1 MFTQFLLG
9 DSYAG
14 GDFLRGITK
23 RWLINTFGVILII
36 LFILVVAFAII
47 IQNSYYSRISQTLN
61 GRSSELVN
69 IFNDTDD
76 FLRTARVYVENFPDK
91 ELMELMVINK
101 EGQPIITSTGFTPD
115 RQQNMPDYTA
125 ALKSPDNYSEWHG
138 SLSSGENAMAVT
150 RVLVDD
156 NGEPVGAIRYVVS
169 LEEADR
175 KIFISISFVCLIG
188 VLILFFIFVS
198 STYFLRSIVRP
209 VKEISTT
216 AKRIAQGDFEARI
229 NKFYDDEIGD
239 LCDTINYMAG
249 ELGTSDRMKNDF
261 ISSVSHELRTPLT
274 AIKGWAETM
283 QLDGCMDL
291 KTVQK
296 GLSII
301 IKETERLNGIV
312 EEVLDFS
319 RIQQDRMVLIMDRID
334 ILAELDESIYM
345 QRERANSENKH
356 IVYDEPEM
364 LPPVIGD
371 RNRLRQVFINIID
384 NALKYSSPGGVVNV
398 SIEQADDQI
407 VIVIADNGCGIPAE
421 HLPKVKQKFYKA
433 NQTVRGSGIGLA
445 VADEII
451 KLHKGTLNIDSI
463 ENVGTTVT
471 ISIPIVPPKSEEDSH
486 TDETEKTEHNA

>member
-1 MFTQFLLG
+1 M
-9 DSYAG
+9 
-14 GDFLRGITK
+14 RGITK

-36 LFILVVAFAII
+36 LFVLVVSFAIV
-47 IQNSYYSRISQTLN
+47 IQNSYYRGICQILN
-61 GRSSELVN
+61 GRASELVN
-69 IFNDTDD
+69 IFNDKDD
-76 FLRTARVYVENFPDK
+76 FIRTARVYVENFPDK
-91 ELMELMVINK
+91 ELMELMVINE
-101 EGQPIITSTGFTPD
+101 EGKVVITSTGFAPD
-115 RQQNMPDYTA
+115 NNQSMPDYNA
-125 ALKSPDNYSEWHG
+125 ALKSEDEYADWHG
-138 SLSSGENAMAVT
+138 SLSSGENVMALT
-150 RVLVDD
+150 RVIYDD
-156 NGEPVGAIRYVVS
+156 NNEQIGAIRYVVS

-175 KIFISISFVCLIG
+175 KIFISISVICLVG
-188 VLILFFIFVS
+188 VLILFFIFLS

-209 VKEISTT
+209 VQEISTT
-216 AKRIAQGDFEARI
+216 AKRIAQGDFDARI

-249 ELGTSDRMKNDF
+249 ELGTADKLKNDF

-283 QLDGCMDL
+283 QLDGFRDL

-296 GLSII
+296 GMSII

-319 RIQQDRMVLIMDRID
+319 RIQEDRMVLIMDRID

-345 QRERANSENKH
+345 QRERANAENKH

-384 NALKYSSPGGVVNV
+384 NALKYSPEGGVVNV
-398 SIEQADDQI
+398 SIEQEGDNI
-407 VIVIADNGCGIPAE
+407 VIVIADNGCGIPAQ
-421 HLPKVKQKFYKA
+421 HLPKIKQKFYKA

-445 VADEII
+445 VADEIV
-451 KLHKGTLNIDSI
+451 KLHKGSLDIDSV
-463 ENVGTTVT
+463 ENEGTTVT
-471 ISIPIVPPKSEEDSH
+471 IRIPIMPPKQDTLPGQEEGN
-486 TDETEKTEHNA
+486 KV

>member
-1 MFTQFLLG
+1 M
-9 DSYAG
+9 
-14 GDFLRGITK
+14 RGITK

-36 LFILVVAFAII
+36 LFVLVVAFAII
-47 IQNSYYSRISQTLN
+47 IQNAYYQGISQILN

-69 IFNDTDD
+69 IFNDTND
-76 FLRTARVYVENFPDK
+76 FIRTARVYVENFPDK
-91 ELMELMVINK
+91 ELMEIMVINE
-101 EGQPIITSTGFTPD
+101 EGQAVITSTGFAPD
-115 RQQNMPDYTA
+115 NQQNRPDYTA
-125 ALKSPDNYSEWHG
+125 ALKSEDHYADWHG
-138 SLSSGENAMAVT
+138 NLSSGENVMALT
-150 RVLVDD
+150 RVLYDE
-156 NGEPVGAIRYVVS
+156 NGEQVGAIRYVVS

-175 KIFISISFVCLIG
+175 KIFISIAFVCLIG
-188 VLILFFIFVS
+188 VVILFFIFLS

-209 VKEISTT
+209 VREISET

-249 ELGTSDRMKNDF
+249 ELGTSDRMKNEF

-283 QLDGCMDL
+283 QLDGCQDL

-296 GLSII
+296 GISII

-319 RIQQDRMVLIMDRID
+319 RIQQDRMVLIMDKID

-345 QRERANSENKH
+345 QRERANAEDKH
-356 IVYDEPEM
+356 ILYDEPEM

-384 NALKYSSPGGVVNV
+384 NALKYSEPGGVVNV
-398 SIEQADDQI
+398 HIAQVEDTIE
-407 VIVIADNGCGIPAE
+407 IVIADNGCGIPAE

-451 KLHKGTLNIDSI
+451 RLHKGTLNIDSV

-471 ISIPIVPPKSEEDSH
+471 ITLPIVRPPLPE
-486 TDETEKTEHNA
+486 ETEQEP

>member
-1 MFTQFLLG
+1 M
-9 DSYAG
+9 
-14 GDFLRGITK
+14 
-23 RWLINTFGVILII
+23 
-36 LFILVVAFAII
+36 
-47 IQNSYYSRISQTLN
+47 
-61 GRSSELVN
+61 
-69 IFNDTDD
+69 
-76 FLRTARVYVENFPDK
+76 
-91 ELMELMVINK
+91 
-101 EGQPIITSTGFTPD
+101 
-115 RQQNMPDYTA
+115 
-125 ALKSPDNYSEWHG
+125 
-138 SLSSGENAMAVT
+138 
-150 RVLVDD
+150 
-156 NGEPVGAIRYVVS
+156 GAIRYVVS

>member
-1 MFTQFLLG
+1 M
-9 DSYAG
+9 
-14 GDFLRGITK
+14 RGITK

-36 LFILVVAFAII
+36 LFVLVVAFAII
-47 IQNSYYSRISQTLN
+47 IQNFYYSGISQVLN

-76 FLRTARVYVENFPDK
+76 FTKTARVYVENFPDK
-91 ELMELMVINK
+91 ERMELMVINK
-101 EGQPIITSTGFTPD
+101 EGQVIITSTGFAPD
-115 RQQNMPDYTA
+115 NQQNMPDYQE
-125 ALKSPDNYSEWHG
+125 ALKNKEHYSDWHG
-138 SLSSGENAMAVT
+138 NLSSGENVMAVT

-156 NGEPVGAIRYVVS
+156 NEEPVGAIRYVVS
-169 LEEADR
+169 LEQADR
-175 KIFISISFVCLIG
+175 KIFISISMVCLIG
-188 VLILFFIFVS
+188 VVILFFIFLS

-209 VKEISTT
+209 VQEISAT
-216 AKRIAQGDFEARI
+216 AKKIAQGDFEARI

-283 QLDGCMDL
+283 QLDGCRDL

-296 GLSII
+296 GISII

-319 RIQQDRMVLIMDRID
+319 RIQQDRMVLIMDKID

-345 QRERANSENKH
+345 QRERANAENKH
-356 IVYDEPEM
+356 IVYEEPEI
-364 LPPVIGD
+364 LPPVVGD

-384 NALKYSSPGGVVNV
+384 NALKYSESGGVVNV
-398 SIEQADDQI
+398 SIEQQNENI

-451 KLHKGTLNIDSI
+451 RLHKGTLDIDSI

-471 ISIPIVPPKSEEDSH
+471 IRIPILQPRSDEEERNIEGSKPLL
-486 TDETEKTEHNA
+486 TEGKE